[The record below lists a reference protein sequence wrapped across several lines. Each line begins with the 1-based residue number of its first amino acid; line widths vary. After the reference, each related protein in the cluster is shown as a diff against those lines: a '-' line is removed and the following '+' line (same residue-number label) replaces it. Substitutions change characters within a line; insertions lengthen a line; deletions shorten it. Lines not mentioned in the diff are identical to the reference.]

1 MNYDPGDSAPVPS
14 VLLLSCVHWMAPFKC
29 MRTPLEASI
38 KRLKETL
45 LLFLFLISNW
55 FRVRG
60 RISTAWKEKGNG
72 KLLLSLKL
80 QGVSFIMKVQ
90 RNGKCE
96 AALFQYL
103 CFRPFILHRKLH
115 GTGDRRQQT
124 ILFWEHSVILICV
137 SLVISFHAD
146 GGHNEAW
153 LWSPLA
159 TTQPIPLVDHG
170 LPTYINIHI

>member
-1 MNYDPGDSAPVPS
+1 
-14 VLLLSCVHWMAPFKC
+14 
-29 MRTPLEASI
+29 MRTPLKASI

-103 CFRPFILHRKLH
+103 CFRRSSHTASYMEQAIDDNKQSCS
-115 GTGDRRQQT
+115 G
-124 ILFWEHSVILICV
+124 S
-137 SLVISFHAD
+137 
-146 GGHNEAW
+146 
-153 LWSPLA
+153 
-159 TTQPIPLVDHG
+159 IPLSYP
-170 LPTYINIHI
+170 LW